1 MKMIRPHAPMMNEGS
16 TAVILAGLQV
26 SSTICYMATC
36 HLCFIGQ
43 HDIKNI
49 GEENFIK

>member
-1 MKMIRPHAPMMNEGS
+1 MMNEDS

-26 SSTICYMATC
+26 SSTICYMAIC

-43 HDIKNI
+43 HEMRTI
-49 GEENFIK
+49 GEDNFIK